1 MKLPPYGCK
10 AEALIDLAPASNV
23 VARFHHK
30 MVELDL

>member
-1 MKLPPYGCK
+1 MKLPPYGCE
-10 AEALIDLAPASNV
+10 AEALIHLTPPSNV